1 MRDPRHLAAVTM
13 RPARKPS
20 ALEWLVCVGAF
31 LGGAAFLWLDLSGRT
46 RGSTPENELAV
57 AEAVAANV
65 SESMVRGIHYLKF
78 TVVGYAIEYDGAQ
91 PQYQEVRSAVQSG
104 RPIRVWVSKRN
115 EAPIPIGHSVTLY
128 KLHARNRP
136 VLTYSEVAAYR
147 AKQEYAVPI
156 VGGVLMAL
164 GGFCTLGCVYTQ
176 RRYVLSNRIAE
187 TATLPPPHD
196 NEHTTLDA
204 EAATMPCHSQEPK

>member
-1 MRDPRHLAAVTM
+1 M
-13 RPARKPS
+13 RPPRKPS
-20 ALEWLVCVGAF
+20 ALEWLLCVGAF

-57 AEAVAANV
+57 AEAVATNV

-78 TVVGYAIEYDGAQ
+78 TVAGYAIEYDGAQ

-104 RPIRVWVSKRN
+104 LPIRAWVSKRN

-147 AKQEYAVPI
+147 AKQQHAVPI
-156 VGGVLMAL
+156 IGGVLMAL
-164 GGFCTLGCVYTQ
+164 GGLCTLGLAYTQ
-176 RRYVLSNRIAE
+176 RRYAKWVSTGSKEGLPEAGGAAGDPGRKVTWLSAQDP
-187 TATLPPPHD
+187 AKQGF
-196 NEHTTLDA
+196 
-204 EAATMPCHSQEPK
+204 SQGS